1 MKNAENRPG
10 RNGGLPTRDILH
22 STFFLLHSPLP
33 SALYLEQKGA
43 FAYSDGVQKSIF
55 ARWQANFWAGLV
67 IVLPAVISIA
77 VLRWLFGTVANIT
90 DTLLIFVPERFI
102 HHDQGNGPMYWYWS
116 LVALAL
122 AVFLIGTV
130 GLLARNYFG
139 KRIIEW
145 VDSSLMRI
153 PLLNKIY
160 SATKQVNDAFSA
172 TNKTAFRTVVLVEFP
187 HAGVHSIGFITSE
200 QQEEVRLKTG
210 RKVVCVFVP
219 ATPNPTSG
227 FLLMVP
233 EEKVIKLDMS
243 VPDAIKYVIS
253 LGAIL
258 PDYAPV
264 SSPEAKGSLG
274 EVPYPAG
281 VSIR

>member
-1 MKNAENRPG
+1 VK
-10 RNGGLPTRDILH
+10 
-22 STFFLLHSPLP
+22 
-33 SALYLEQKGA
+33 
-43 FAYSDGVQKSIF
+43 KSLF
-55 ARWQANFWAGLV
+55 ARWQANFWAGLA

-90 DTLLIFVPERFI
+90 DTLLIFLPTKLT
-102 HHDQGNGPMYWYWS
+102 HHDAGNGPMYWYWS
-116 LVALAL
+116 LVALVL
-122 AVFLIGTV
+122 AIFLIGTV

-139 KRIIEW
+139 RKIIEW
-145 VDSSLMRI
+145 VDSALLHI

-160 SATKQVNDAFSA
+160 GATKQVNDAFSA

-187 HAGVHSIGFITSE
+187 HAGVHSIGFITSD
-200 QQEEVRLKTG
+200 QQEEVEAKTG
-210 RKVVCVFVP
+210 QKVVCVFVP

-233 EEKVIKLDMS
+233 EHKVIRLEMS

-258 PDYAPV
+258 PGNILPGQDFKTARGALP
-264 SSPEAKGSLG
+264 SLPG
-274 EVPYPAG
+274 AVPQ
-281 VSIR
+281 

>member
-10 RNGGLPTRDILH
+10 RNGGLPARDILH
-22 STFFLLHSPLP
+22 STFFLLHSPIP

-43 FAYSDGVQKSIF
+43 FAYSGGVQKSIF

-139 KRIIEW
+139 KKIIEW
-145 VDSSLMRI
+145 VDSALMCI

-187 HAGVHSIGFITSE
+187 HAGAYSIGFITSE

-233 EEKVIKLDMS
+233 EDKVIKLDMS

-258 PDYAPV
+258 PDYVPAPR
-264 SSPEAKGSLG
+264 PEPKGSLG